1 MNLATEDIYKEVS
14 VLNATGELEPMIR
27 MNRLLKNRRAL
38 STVITTLIILVVS
51 ILLASVLVYF
61 AVNVV
66 STRVQQESL
75 AVSNV
80 HIWVPADTVANPVE
94 GALMITN
101 TGGRDV
107 VINQIQVLGQP
118 CTSVFMLYTVK
129 ADNLNQG
136 LAYTIANAGPTL
148 DTVHVGTFT
157 NALAT
162 APAELVL
169 PSGSTMIVYVISPA
183 SVSQNDIGLTVGFTA
198 FTAQAMYY
206 HETNVQAYSGP

>member
-1 MNLATEDIYKEVS
+1 LNRATEDIYKELS
-14 VLNATGELEPMIR
+14 VLTATGETKQMIR
-27 MNRLLKNRRAL
+27 LLRNHHAL
-38 STVITTLIILVVS
+38 SQVITTLIILVVS
-51 ILLASVLVYF
+51 ILLATVLVYF

-75 AVSNV
+75 SISNV
-80 HIWVPADTVANPVE
+80 HIWVPADTTTNPVE
-94 GALMITN
+94 AALMITN

-118 CTSVFMLYTVK
+118 CTSVFYLNTVK

-148 DTVHVGTFT
+148 NTVVVGTFT
-157 NALAT
+157 NPLAT
-162 APAELVL
+162 APNDLVL
-169 PSGSTMIVYVISPA
+169 PSGNTMVVYILSPG
-183 SVSQNDIGLTVGFTA
+183 SVSQSDIGLTVGITV

-206 HETNVQAYSGP
+206 KETNVQAYTGP